1 MKNQTK
7 EDNRYNTNFWWRKV
21 KITCPVCDSNPQP
34 VSEIIQLPDNDYQIV
49 GTSDKT
55 KGTYGINVHCPV
67 CHYPIFV
74 PRPK

>member
-1 MKNQTK
+1 MNKDK
-7 EDNRYNTNFWWRKV
+7 DSNRYGTNFWWRKL

-34 VSEIIQLPDNDYQIV
+34 VSELIQLPHDVDSIV
-49 GTSDKT
+49 GTRDKT

-74 PRPK
+74 PRLK